1 MLDIFYLNNR
11 GLFFPAPVL
20 EKGGAWLVFSLLV
33 SIVLSIKLKQFL
45 LGSARGFARFV
56 PVMPLCL
63 LLILMIPFLVALVL
77 GLDWE
82 LPQAGKFSYQ
92 GGYVFMPEFTALVIG
107 LSMYHATYIGEIV
120 RSSFSSVPRGQI
132 EAAESLGLS
141 SYQALR
147 LVIYP
152 QALRVMLPPLTTVYM
167 NLFKGTS
174 LAAAIA
180 YPEVISVFVGTV
192 NNLVGQPVIIMSLTL
207 LVYAFIS
214 LCIALFLNWYNRRLG
229 IITGARS

>member
-1 MLDIFYLNNR
+1 M
-11 GLFFPAPVL
+11 
-20 EKGGAWLVFSLLV
+20 
-33 SIVLSIKLKQFL
+33 
-45 LGSARGFARFV
+45 
-56 PVMPLCL
+56 
-63 LLILMIPFLVALVL
+63 
-77 GLDWE
+77 
-82 LPQAGKFSYQ
+82 
-92 GGYVFMPEFTALVIG
+92 
-107 LSMYHATYIGEIV
+107 
-120 RSSFSSVPRGQI
+120 
-132 EAAESLGLS
+132 
-141 SYQALR
+141 R
-147 LVIYP
+147 LVIFP

-229 IITGARS
+229 LMTGAQG